1 MCAQALDLY
10 FDDQDNP
17 PKVAL
22 DQHNMAD
29 HNDTDSFI
37 LYRYHPSLAAAAVFV
52 VLFALTTGLHIFQT
66 IRKRSWFMTP
76 FIIGGLFEFIGY
88 IGRIISSNDRYALS
102 PYIMQTLLLLLGPA
116 LYAASIYMIL
126 GRLILLTGGEQ
137 YSLVRR
143 TWLTKIFVGGDVISF
158 MMQGAGGG
166 IMSSGASGMKT
177 GEKIII
183 GGLFV
188 QILFF
193 GLFFVTAIMF
203 QMRGNEYL
211 ASLGRSVPWKKHLFA
226 LYATSI
232 LILVRSVFRVVE
244 YIQGNAGYLLRHEV
258 FLYVFDAVLMFAVMA
273 ILNVSH
279 PGDIAILLKSQKA
292 QPQEFEVLSED
303 SAERGATSKGDQ

>member
-1 MCAQALDLY
+1 
-10 FDDQDNP
+10 
-17 PKVAL
+17 
-22 DQHNMAD
+22 MAD
-29 HNDTDSFI
+29 HNDANSFV

-52 VLFALTTGLHIFQT
+52 VLFALTTGFHMFQMF
-66 IRKRSWFMTP
+66 RKRSWFMIP

-88 IGRIISSNDRYALS
+88 IGRILSSNDQYKLS

-116 LYAASIYMIL
+116 LYAATIYMIL
-126 GRLILLTGGEQ
+126 GRLILLTGGER

-193 GLFFVTAIMF
+193 GLFFLTAILF
-203 QMRGNEYL
+203 QIRGKEYL
-211 ASLGRSVPWKKHLFA
+211 KTLGSNITWKKHLFA

-232 LILVRSVFRVVE
+232 LIFVRSIFRVIE

-258 FLYVFDAVLMFAVMA
+258 FLYVFDAVLMFAVML

-279 PGDIAILLKSQKA
+279 PGDIALLLTGQRKE
-292 QPQEFEVLSED
+292 QPQEFEMLSND
-303 SAERGATSKGDQ
+303 SAERGVAGKSDR

>member
-1 MCAQALDLY
+1 
-10 FDDQDNP
+10 
-17 PKVAL
+17 
-22 DQHNMAD
+22 
-29 HNDTDSFI
+29 
-37 LYRYHPSLAAAAVFV
+37 
-52 VLFALTTGLHIFQT
+52 
-66 IRKRSWFMTP
+66 MTP
-76 FIIGGLFEFIGY
+76 FIIGGLFEAIGY
-88 IGRIISSNDRYALS
+88 IGRILSSNDRYALS

-126 GRLILLTGGEQ
+126 GRLILLTGGEK

-158 MMQGAGGG
+158 MMQSAGGG
-166 IMSSGASGMKT
+166 IMSSGASGMKS

-188 QILFF
+188 QVLFF

-203 QMRGNEYL
+203 QIWGKEHL
-211 ASLGRSVPWKKHLFA
+211 ATLGSSIPRKKHLFA

-232 LILVRSVFRVVE
+232 LILVRSVFRVIE

-258 FLYVFDAVLMFAVMA
+258 FLYVFDAVLMFLVML

-279 PGDIAILLKSQKA
+279 PGDIAILLKDQRKE
-292 QPQEFEVLSED
+292 QPREFELLSD
-303 SAERGATSKGDQ
+303 DAGERGVVGKNDR

>member
-1 MCAQALDLY
+1 M
-10 FDDQDNP
+10 
-17 PKVAL
+17 
-22 DQHNMAD
+22 
-29 HNDTDSFI
+29 
-37 LYRYHPSLAAAAVFV
+37 
-52 VLFALTTGLHIFQT
+52 
-66 IRKRSWFMTP
+66 P
-76 FIIGGLFEFIGY
+76 FIIGGLFETIGC
-88 IGRIISSNDRYALS
+88 IGRILSSNDRYALS

-116 LYAASIYMIL
+116 LFAATIYMIL
-126 GRLILLTGGEQ
+126 GRLILLMRGER

-193 GLFFVTAIMF
+193 GLFFVTAILF
-203 QMRGNEYL
+203 QLRGKEYFTTL
-211 ASLGRSVPWKKHLFA
+211 RSTVPWKKHLFS

-232 LILVRSVFRVVE
+232 LILVRSVLRVIE
-244 YIQGNAGYLLRHEV
+244 YIQGNAGYLLRHEI
-258 FLYVFDAVLMFAVMA
+258 FLYVFDAVLMFAVMF

-279 PGDIAILLKSQKA
+279 PGDIALLLKDQRKE
-292 QPQEFEVLSED
+292 QLQEFEVVSGV
-303 SAERGATSKGDQ
+303 SAERGVAEKGGR

>member
-1 MCAQALDLY
+1 
-10 FDDQDNP
+10 
-17 PKVAL
+17 
-22 DQHNMAD
+22 MAD
-29 HNDTDSFI
+29 HSDADSFV
-37 LYRYHPSLAAAAVFV
+37 LYRYHPSLAAAAIFV

-88 IGRIISSNDRYALS
+88 IGRIMSSNDRYALS
-102 PYIMQTLLLLLGPA
+102 SYIMQTLLLLLGPA

-126 GRLILLTGGEQ
+126 GRLIQLTGGER

-143 TWLTKIFVGGDVISF
+143 TWLTKIFVVGDVISF

-183 GGLFV
+183 GGLFM

-203 QMRGNEYL
+203 QIRGKEYL
-211 ASLGRSVPWKKHLFA
+211 ASLGSSVPWRKHLFA

-232 LILVRSVFRVVE
+232 LILVRSVFRVIE

-258 FLYVFDAVLMFAVMA
+258 FLYVFDAVLMFAVMVV
-273 ILNVSH
+273 LNVSH
-279 PGDIAILLKSQKA
+279 PGDIAILLKNQRKEL
-292 QPQEFEVLSED
+292 PQEFEGLSDD
-303 SAERGATSKGDQ
+303 SAERGIANKVDR

>member
-1 MCAQALDLY
+1 MS
-10 FDDQDNP
+10 
-17 PKVAL
+17 
-22 DQHNMAD
+22 D
-29 HNDTDSFI
+29 HNDGDSFV

-52 VLFALTTGLHIFQT
+52 VLFALTTGFHIFQT
-66 IRKRSWFMTP
+66 FRKRSWFMIP

-88 IGRIISSNDRYALS
+88 IGRILSNNDRYALS

-126 GRLILLTGGEQ
+126 GRLVLLTGGER

-158 MMQGAGGG
+158 MMQGAG
-166 IMSSGASGMKT
+166 MKS

-203 QMRGNEYL
+203 QMRGKEYL
-211 ASLGRSVPWKKHLFA
+211 ATLGSNIPWGKHLFA

-232 LILVRSVFRVVE
+232 LILVRSVFRVIE

-258 FLYVFDAVLMFAVMA
+258 FLYVFDAVLMFAVMV

-279 PGDIAILLKSQKA
+279 PGDIASAYHKRKA
-292 QPQEFEVLSED
+292 
-303 SAERGATSKGDQ
+303 

>member
-1 MCAQALDLY
+1 
-10 FDDQDNP
+10 
-17 PKVAL
+17 
-22 DQHNMAD
+22 MAD
-29 HNDTDSFI
+29 QEDAHSFV
-37 LYRYHPSLAAAAVFV
+37 LYRYQPSLAAAAVFV
-52 VLFALTTGLHIFQT
+52 VAFGLTTGFHIFQSVK
-66 IRKRSWFMTP
+66 KRSWFMIP
-76 FIIGGLFEFIGY
+76 FIIGGLFETIGY
-88 IGRIISSNDRYALS
+88 IGRILSANDRDKLS

-126 GRLILLTGGEQ
+126 GRLILLTGGER

-143 TWLTKIFVGGDVISF
+143 TWLTKIFVAGDVFSF
-158 MMQGAGGG
+158 MMQSAGGG

-193 GLFFVTAIMF
+193 GLFFVTAILF
-203 QMRGNEYL
+203 QIRGKAYL
-211 ASLGRSVPWKKHLFA
+211 ATLGSNVPWKKHLFA

-232 LILVRSVFRVVE
+232 LILIRSVFRVIE

-258 FLYVFDAVLMFAVMA
+258 FLYVFDAVLMFAVMV

-279 PGDIAILLKSQKA
+279 PGDIALLLKDQQKG

-303 SAERGATSKGDQ
+303 SVERGLADKSGR

>member
-1 MCAQALDLY
+1 
-10 FDDQDNP
+10 
-17 PKVAL
+17 
-22 DQHNMAD
+22 MAD
-29 HNDTDSFI
+29 YNDAGSFV

-52 VLFALTTGLHIFQT
+52 VLFALTTGFHMFQMF
-66 IRKRSWFMTP
+66 RKRSWFMIP

-88 IGRIISSNDRYALS
+88 IGRILSSNDQYKLS

-116 LYAASIYMIL
+116 LYAATIYMIL
-126 GRLILLTGGEQ
+126 GRLILLTGGER

-193 GLFFVTAIMF
+193 GLFFLTAILF
-203 QMRGNEYL
+203 QIRGKEYL
-211 ASLGRSVPWKKHLFA
+211 STLGSNVPWKKHLFS

-232 LILVRSVFRVVE
+232 LILVRSIFRVIE

-258 FLYVFDAVLMFAVMA
+258 FLYVFDAVLMFAVML

-279 PGDIAILLKSQKA
+279 PGDIALLLTSQRKE
-292 QPQEFEVLSED
+292 QQQQEFEVLSD
-303 SAERGATSKGDQ
+303 NSAERGVAGKNDR

>member
-1 MCAQALDLY
+1 
-10 FDDQDNP
+10 
-17 PKVAL
+17 
-22 DQHNMAD
+22 MAD
-29 HNDTDSFI
+29 HNDAGSFV

-52 VLFALTTGLHIFQT
+52 VLFALTTGFHMFQMF
-66 IRKRSWFMTP
+66 RKRSWFMIP

-88 IGRIISSNDRYALS
+88 IGRILSSNDQYKLS

-116 LYAASIYMIL
+116 LYAATIYMIL
-126 GRLILLTGGEQ
+126 GRLILLTGGER

-193 GLFFVTAIMF
+193 GLFFLTAILF
-203 QMRGNEYL
+203 QIRGKEYL
-211 ASLGRSVPWKKHLFA
+211 STLGSNVPWKKHLFA

-232 LILVRSVFRVVE
+232 LILVRSIFRVIE

-258 FLYVFDAVLMFAVMA
+258 FLYVFDAVLMFAVML

-279 PGDIAILLKSQKA
+279 PGDIALLLTSQRKE
-292 QPQEFEVLSED
+292 QQQQEFEVLSD
-303 SAERGATSKGDQ
+303 NSAERGVAGKNDR